1 MLQFQSAA
9 IGSLIPSDRQGIVTI
24 VIWSPSPQ
32 GTVSKYD
39 KASITS
45 INILATGTLGDI
57 PIEC

>member
-1 MLQFQSAA
+1 MQFQSAA
-9 IGSLIPSDRQGIVTI
+9 IGSLIASDRQGVVTI

-32 GTVSKYD
+32 GQVSKYD

-45 INILATGTLGDI
+45 INLIATGTLGDI